1 MPSRGGQRKRKA
13 SERAAAAAAAAQEA
27 QEAAVAAA
35 AARGRGKENTKAKRA
50 RQQAEKV
57 LRAHGVEPVAAA
69 DDPTGYAHVQQLA
82 ELNLKLQKAQNR
94 GPEAAVRYR
103 STTPSPMKRKVRR
116 RAVATVG
123 SDEDEADDDEPSEG
137 EAGDDEPGE
146 GEDSDAVEDDELGH
160 HEGHLLEEDRPEPAV
175 ERGGPLVGDNL
186 LHGRE
191 RRHAVR
197 LQCHVAPPARRAP
210 RGNRRR
216 RRRRR

>member
-35 AARGRGKENTKAKRA
+35 AARGRGKETSKAKKA

-57 LRAHGVEPVAAA
+57 LRANGVEPVAAA

-103 STTPSPMKRKVRR
+103 STRR
-116 RAVATVG
+116 R
-123 SDEDEADDDEPSEG
+123 
-137 EAGDDEPGE
+137 
-146 GEDSDAVEDDELGH
+146 GH
-160 HEGHLLEEDRPEPAV
+160 ET
-175 ERGGPLVGDNL
+175 GG
-186 LHGRE
+186 
-191 RRHAVR
+191 
-197 LQCHVAPPARRAP
+197 
-210 RGNRRR
+210 GNAA
-216 RRRRR
+216 

>member
-1 MPSRGGQRKRKA
+1 MPRSAGQRKRKA

-35 AARGRGKENTKAKRA
+35 AARGRGKENAKAKRA
-50 RQQAEKV
+50 RLQAEKV

-116 RAVATVG
+116 RAVTAHTPLDRRG
-123 SDEDEADDDEPSEG
+123 SRCTE
-137 EAGDDEPGE
+137 
-146 GEDSDAVEDDELGH
+146 
-160 HEGHLLEEDRPEPAV
+160 RI
-175 ERGGPLVGDNL
+175 ERGG
-186 LHGRE
+186 
-191 RRHAVR
+191 AV
-197 LQCHVAPPARRAP
+197 CDHVHE
-210 RGNRRR
+210 
-216 RRRRR
+216 